1 MKKILFLALAISLLL
16 AMGSMLVAKSQSATG
31 SEVKGSPNVKRSSPL
46 IPMRLIFGFGTRVGA
61 MAYITVIGADGLA
74 PPEELP
80 FSFVNG
86 AFSFDGQFIA
96 FDNCGDRFGNPRGI
110 YVANFADQ
118 TSRLIHPLT
127 TRICVT
133 VEWSP
138 DGKRLSF
145 PNPDD
150 NRLHIINL
158 ETEKVS
164 VTPNIEV
171 GMLHSWSPEGDKIV
185 FDRGRGGSRELF
197 ITNLEG
203 RERQLTYV
211 KDFGNCETWGPTWAP
226 DGSRIAF
233 SVSEPRRKLGLY
245 TIAPDGTE
253 IKKLAIP
260 DTAYSPQW
268 STDSEWIIYRS
279 GDDLMRIRN
288 DGTDIHH
295 IGKLL
300 RNEQN
305 SGYPFS
311 LGAKE

>member
-16 AMGSMLVAKSQSATG
+16 AMGSMLVANSQSATG
-31 SEVKGSPNVKRSSPL
+31 SEAKGYPNVRRSSPL

-86 AFSFDGQFIA
+86 AFSFDGEFIA
-96 FDNCGDRFGNPRGI
+96 FDNCGDRFDNPRGI
-110 YVANFADQ
+110 YLANLADR

-150 NRLHIINL
+150 HRLQIINL
-158 ETEKVS
+158 ETAEVS

-185 FDRGRGGSRELF
+185 FDRGRGGRRELF

-203 RERQLTYV
+203 QERQLTYL

-233 SVSEPRRKLGLY
+233 SVSEPRRKLSLY

-253 IKKLAIP
+253 IKKLETP

-279 GDDLMRIRN
+279 GDDLLRIRK

-295 IGKLL
+295 IGNLL

-311 LGAKE
+311 LGAQK